1 MIARDNKKPPHG
13 EAAGSFNIV
22 TALILRDFLADGG
35 HLDCAVQRLALGSK
49 RADEG
54 GAFDLDEVSD
64 EREKSADEPGQAR
77 LNRT

>member
-1 MIARDNKKPPHG
+1 MIARDNKKPSHG

-22 TALILRDFLADGG
+22 TSLIIRDLFAEGG
-35 HLDCAVQRLALGSK
+35 HLGGAVQRLGLSGK

-64 EREKSADEPGQAR
+64 EGEESADKPGQAR